1 MLRKQR
7 ERGSTVV
14 ALAMA
19 IFLVLMTVITV
30 YIFAKKVWW
39 FPPAITDLG
48 HEIDDQFSRTL
59 LITGIVF
66 VAAQFGLAIAVYRF
80 RDRGQKAAYF
90 EGNNTMEILWTLA
103 TVVLFVGLGLYAR
116 NAWAQVH
123 FVGAAP
129 DAIPLEITAQ
139 QFAWNFRYA
148 GPDGKFGRTKPEL
161 VSASTGNPVGLDS
174 TDPTAKDDIVSPV
187 AAVPEGREIELILR
201 SQDVTHSF
209 FVRELRLKQDAV
221 PGMEIHIHF
230 TANVPGD
237 YELVCAELCGLDTT
251 GCTAWSLSC
260 PKPIMRSGSRT
271 RKRRT
276 SKARV
281 RSLRSVAI
289 ALASRSPRCFG
300 GRVARRRLGAR
311 QNIVAEPGKEL
322 HVAGC

>member
-1 MLRKQR
+1 MMLRKQG
-7 ERGSTVV
+7 ERGSSSI

-30 YIFAKKVWW
+30 YIFWAKVWW

-48 HEIDDQFSRTL
+48 HEIDSQFMRTL

-80 RDRGQKAAYF
+80 RDRGQKVTYF
-90 EGNNTMEILWTLA
+90 EGNNTMEIVWTLA

-123 FVGAAP
+123 FIGAAP
-129 DAIPLEITAQ
+129 GAIPIEVTAQ
-139 QFAWNFRYA
+139 QFAWNFR
-148 GPDGKFGRTKPEL
+148 GRTKPEL

-174 TDPTAKDDIVSPV
+174 TDPATKDDIVSPV
-187 AAVPEGREIELILR
+187 AAVPVGHEIELILR

-237 YELVCAELCGLDTT
+237 YELACAELCGLGHYRMHSMLTVMTEADYEKWLMDQE
-251 GCTAWSLSC
+251 A
-260 PKPIMRSGSRT
+260 
-271 RKRRT
+271 
-276 SKARV
+276 AN
-281 RSLRSVAI
+281 
-289 ALASRSPRCFG
+289 
-300 GRVARRRLGAR
+300 
-311 QNIVAEPGKEL
+311 Q
-322 HVAGC
+322 